1 MGSVD
6 WPLETLID
14 YKPASTARD
23 DFDAFWCGS
32 KAESQQ
38 VPIDASFEKWT
49 TFCRRRTFTTS
60 DSTVWT
66 ACG

>member
-38 VPIDASFEKWT
+38 VPIDASF
-49 TFCRRRTFTTS
+49 
-60 DSTVWT
+60 
-66 ACG
+66 